1 MSKDQLI
8 PLTRQT
14 ASDHNLVPELVCAIC
29 EQESTWDPFAI
40 RYEPAFM
47 SKYVAPL
54 FTNNKID
61 ATEAYARAMSWGLM
75 QVMGQV
81 ARELG
86 FHGRF
91 LAELSDAAVG
101 LSIGCLLLQRK
112 LAAAEGSISN
122 ALLLWNGGAN
132 PNYPSEVL
140 ARISNYSG

>member
-1 MSKDQLI
+1 MTKDQLI
-8 PLTRQT
+8 LLARQT
-14 ASDHNLVPELVCAIC
+14 ASDHNLAPELVCAIC
-29 EQESTWDPFAI
+29 EQESSWEPFAI
-40 RYEPAFM
+40 RYESAFM

-61 ATEAYARAMSWGLM
+61 ATEAYARAISWGLM

-86 FHGRF
+86 FHGRY
-91 LAELSDAAVG
+91 LAELSDPAVG
-101 LSIGCLLLQRK
+101 LSIGCALLQRK
-112 LAAAEGSISN
+112 LAAADGNVAS

-140 ARISNYSG
+140 ARTPNYRV